1 MISNKM
7 RFYDYYLMEKD
18 DYAQEVVGE
27 NVIGS
32 VKMAIFETS
41 KTVQDDIRY
50 EDATY
55 LGLTPAIVD
64 DTFVIKYG
72 NEKLKVLYVYPKG
85 RLKQVFLK
93 VL

>member
-1 MISNKM
+1 MINSEM

-50 EDATY
+50 TDAT
-55 LGLTPAIVD
+55 
-64 DTFVIKYG
+64 
-72 NEKLKVLYVYPKG
+72 
-85 RLKQVFLK
+85 
-93 VL
+93 